1 MRADWEPG
9 TTVLREF
16 TVERVL
22 GAGGFGHVALV
33 RSQRSGERYAA
44 KRLHS
49 DDLEQQGHL
58 IAEAQR
64 WIQLPTHPHITA
76 CRFTRTVGDQLV
88 VFSEFVPGGSLAE
101 RIRSGRLYGDDAA
114 ATLRRI
120 LVVAAQVAHGLDAAH
135 ATGLLHLDV
144 KPDNILFGADDAAKL
159 TDFGLA
165 DIPQE
170 SMRLRTELQMV
181 VDHIVDDQRVDPKRL
196 RAMKAALSRKL
207 MPEYENLPGLTTPRP
222 QGHSPAYASPEQCD
236 GLPAGPAAD
245 VWSWA
250 LTLLE
255 MLVGE
260 RTWPNGAVAPLVL
273 KEACRARM
281 TANSVS
287 IPTSL
292 AELLESCFH
301 EEPRARPASLRQL
314 GVRIRDIAERETG
327 PWPAGDAP
335 PRPSLMS
342 SYQRQRET
350 RHSGTGVRLPHPEE
364 FLRYAYATAGLDEN
378 AAVAHWPSGSGSH
391 KARLLDDLRG
401 LSEAWRVMAE
411 TPDGARPDL
420 GTMRARCA
428 AGMSEVQSELG
439 DLTGAITFLRTSVR
453 VLEGLPEEEVRE
465 DLPRTLNGLAIL
477 LRRDGE
483 VEESLRVAD
492 QAIEASKALN
502 DGTGANSVL
511 GMALLTKANTVADV
525 EEAEPLYE
533 ASLGVCHG
541 AGNEEHEA
549 KVVAS
554 LAMRLEARKGTS
566 DRVAELWGRADR
578 LLATFDATDRPDM
591 LAVRAS
597 LWLQR
602 AELTPGGSD
611 VGCHYALRA
620 AKLLSPVMRAGL
632 HSYAGELGRAFFLL
646 GWCAERKGRIHKAL
660 SCYHQASGFLA
671 GAVLR
676 DGRSELT
683 SQLAQAY
690 SHEAHL
696 IGTLEG
702 SEPALR
708 PAQRAVDMCRL
719 AVEREGVGV
728 RGQAHAEALLTLAQI
743 LKDLGRLDEADSWTE
758 EGLRIVD
765 DPRYPAGGSGGVTKA
780 RLYRNRAVVLR
791 RRGLLDEALR
801 WCRGALDALPDSEGR
816 PEVRM
821 RILTLQTIGNIHGDR
836 DAFRS
841 VWEVSEATSAVIEH
855 YVWRGVLGAP
865 DLADGFHRV
874 AAARIRYGLVDEGAE
889 AARMAL
895 GLYEQLLAEGRT
907 ELSLEA
913 IRTRTAWASA
923 VTRIGALE
931 DAALQWEKAI
941 RAYQELPDTDVA
953 LEIATREEVDS
964 SFGTVEGDAS
974 GEPPTG
980 AQWRDRLVRRF
991 SDQLADLRR
1000 TLDSGPDDMKN
1011 HLAWHES
1018 VHSTAA
1024 ALAGA
1029 GHPLEASVLLE
1040 MNGGEVIWLAR
1051 KFPSD
1056 EVEWLKGR
1064 SGHLLGLYSL
1074 QCSRGGA
1081 AERGFRTAVD
1091 SFRILRWERK
1101 RDEFAEPWLEA
1112 YIGWAAARTAE
1123 GDDAGAEAIVQE
1135 MRQCAERIRPLQ
1147 APGWDRRTAE
1157 TLRLLRERRG

>member
-33 RSQRSGERYAA
+33 RSQSSGERYAA

-101 RIRSGRLYGDDAA
+101 RIRSGRLHDDDAV

-170 SMRLRTELQMV
+170 SMRLRTELRMA

-196 RAMKAALSRKL
+196 RAMKEALSKKL

-273 KEACRARM
+273 KEACRAPL
-281 TANSVS
+281 TANSVP
-287 IPTSL
+287 IPASL
-292 AELLESCFH
+292 AELLATCFH

-314 GVRIRDIAERETG
+314 GVRIRDIAEQETG

-342 SYQRQRET
+342 SHQGQRGT
-350 RHSGTGVRLPHPEE
+350 RHSGTGARLAHPEE
-364 FLRYAYATAGLDEN
+364 FLRYAYTTAGLDEN
-378 AAVAHWPSGSGSH
+378 AAVAYWPSGSGSH
-391 KARLLDDLRG
+391 KSRLLEDLRG

-411 TPDGARPDL
+411 IPDGARPDL
-420 GTMRARCA
+420 GIMRARCA

-439 DLTGAITFLRTSVR
+439 DLTGAIASLRTSVR
-453 VLEGLPEEEVRE
+453 VLDRLPEEEVRE
-465 DLPRTLNGLAIL
+465 DLPRMLNGLAIL

-483 VEESLRVAD
+483 VDESLRVAD

-511 GMALLTKANTVADV
+511 GMALLTKANTVLRI

-533 ASLGVCHG
+533 ASLRACHG

-549 KVVAS
+549 KVVAN
-554 LAMRLEARKGTS
+554 LASRLGAKGAS
-566 DRVAELWGRADR
+566 DRAVGLWSRADR
-578 LLATFDATDRPDM
+578 LLAAFDATDRPD
-591 LAVRAS
+591 LQAVRAA
-597 LWLQR
+597 LWLDRSALSPSESNARYQ
-602 AELTPGGSD
+602 
-611 VGCHYALRA
+611 CALRA
-620 AKLLSPVMRAGL
+620 AKLLAPLVRAGL
-632 HSYAGELGRAFFLL
+632 HSHVGELGRAFFLL
-646 GWCAERKGRIHKAL
+646 GAWSERRGQIHKAL
-660 SCYHQASGFLA
+660 SGYHQASRYLA
-671 GAVLR
+671 AAVLR

-683 SQLAQAY
+683 SELAQAY
-690 SHEAHL
+690 SHEANL

-702 SEPALR
+702 AELALR
-708 PAQRAVDMCRL
+708 PAQRAVDMWRL
-719 AVEREGVGV
+719 AVEREGVGA
-728 RGQAHAEALLTLAQI
+728 RGQSLGEALLTLAQI
-743 LKDLGRLDEADSWTE
+743 LKDLGRLDESDAWTE
-758 EGLRIVD
+758 DGLRIVD
-765 DPRYPAGGSGGVTKA
+765 DPQYPAAGSCGVTKA
-780 RLYRNRAVVLR
+780 GLYRIRAVVLR
-791 RRGLLDEALR
+791 RRGRLDEALR
-801 WCRGALDALPDSEGR
+801 RCRGALDALPDSEGR
-816 PEVRM
+816 HEVRM
-821 RILTLQTIGNIHGDR
+821 RILTLQTIGNIHTDR

-841 VWEVSEATSAVIEH
+841 ALEVREATMAVIEH
-855 YVWRGVLGAP
+855 YVQNGVLGAP

-889 AARMAL
+889 AARMSL
-895 GLYEQLLAEGRT
+895 IVYEQLLARGRT
-907 ELSLEA
+907 ELRLEA
-913 IRTRTAWASA
+913 IRTRTALASA
-923 VTRIGALE
+923 LTRIGALE
-931 DAALQWEKAI
+931 DAALQSEKAI
-941 RAYQELPDTDVA
+941 QAYQELPDTDVA
-953 LEIATREEVDS
+953 LEAATREEADS
-964 SFGTVEGDAS
+964 AFGIVGEGHSA
-974 GEPPTG
+974 EQPTG
-980 AQWRDRLVRRF
+980 AQWRDRLVRLF

-1000 TLDSGPDDMKN
+1000 TLDSGPDDMKG

-1024 ALAGA
+1024 VLATA
-1029 GHPLEASVLLE
+1029 GRPDEASVLLE
-1040 MNGGEVIWLAR
+1040 MNGGEVAWLAR

-1056 EVEWLKGR
+1056 QVEWLKGR

-1074 QCSRGGA
+1074 QCRRGGA

-1091 SFRILRWERK
+1091 SFRVLRWERR

-1123 GDDAGAEAIVQE
+1123 GDDAGAEAVVQE

-1147 APGWDRRTAE
+1147 APHWDRRTAE
-1157 TLRLLRERRG
+1157 TLRFFRERRG

>member
-76 CRFTRTVGDQLV
+76 CRFTRTVGDRLV

-101 RIRSGRLYGDDAA
+101 RIRSGRLYDGDAA

-120 LVVAAQVAHGLDAAH
+120 LVVAAQVAYGLDAAH

-144 KPDNILFGADDAAKL
+144 KPDNILFGADDSAKL

-165 DIPQE
+165 EIPQE
-170 SMRLRTELQMV
+170 SMRLRTELRMV
-181 VDHIVDDQRVDPKRL
+181 VDHIVDDARVDPKRL
-196 RAMKAALSRKL
+196 RAMKAALSEKL

-281 TANSVS
+281 TANSVP
-287 IPTSL
+287 IPASL
-292 AELLESCFH
+292 AELLATCFH
-301 EEPRARPASLRQL
+301 EEPQARPASLRRL
-314 GVRIRDIAERETG
+314 AVRIRDIAEQETG

-342 SYQRQRET
+342 SHQGQRGT

-364 FLRYAYATAGLDEN
+364 FLRYAYTTAGLDEN
-378 AAVAHWPSGSGSH
+378 AAVAYWPSGSGSH
-391 KARLLDDLRG
+391 TARLLEDLRG

-411 TPDGARPDL
+411 IPDGARPDL
-420 GTMRARCA
+420 GIMRARCA
-428 AGMSEVQSELG
+428 AGISEVQSELG
-439 DLTGAITFLRTSVR
+439 DLTGAIAFCRSAVR

-465 DLPRTLNGLAIL
+465 DLPRMLNGLAIL

-492 QAIEASKALN
+492 RAIEASKALN

-511 GMALLTKANTVADV
+511 GMALLTKANTVV
-525 EEAEPLYE
+525 GTEEAEPLYE
-533 ASLGVCHG
+533 ASLRVCHG

-549 KVVAS
+549 KVVANH
-554 LAMRLEARKGTS
+554 AMRLEAKGAS
-566 DRVAELWGRADR
+566 DRAAELWGRADR
-578 LLATFDATDRPDM
+578 LLAAFDVTDRPD
-591 LAVRAS
+591 LQAVRAK
-597 LWLQR
+597 LWLER
-602 AELTPGGSD
+602 AELTPGDSD
-611 VGCHYALRA
+611 AKGHRALRA

-646 GWCAERKGRIHKAL
+646 GWCSERKGRIHQAL
-660 SCYHQASGFLA
+660 SCHHQASGFLA
-671 GAVLR
+671 EAVLR
-676 DGRSELT
+676 DGRSGLT
-683 SQLAQAY
+683 SQLAEAY

-702 SEPALR
+702 AELALR
-708 PAQRAVDMCRL
+708 PAQRAVDMWRL

-728 RGQAHAEALLTLAQI
+728 RGRALGEALLTLAQI
-743 LKDLGRLDEADSWTE
+743 LKDLGRLDECDAWTE

-765 DPRYPAGGSGGVTKA
+765 DPGYPAAGAGGVTKA
-780 RLYRNRAVVLR
+780 GLYRNRAVVLR
-791 RRGLLDEALR
+791 RRGRLDEALR

-816 PEVRM
+816 PEVQM
-821 RILTLQTIGNIHGDR
+821 RVLTLQTIGNIHADR
-836 DAFRS
+836 DAHRS
-841 VWEVSEATSAVIEH
+841 VLEVREATSAVIEH
-855 YVWRGVLGAP
+855 YVGRGVLAMR

-874 AAARIRYGLVDEGAE
+874 AAARIGYGLVDEGAD
-889 AARMAL
+889 AARMSVI
-895 GLYEQLLAEGRT
+895 LYEQLIARGRT
-907 ELSLEA
+907 ELRLEA
-913 IRTRTAWASA
+913 IRTRQAWASA
-923 VTRIGALE
+923 LTRIGALE
-931 DAALQWEKAI
+931 DAALQSEKAI
-941 RAYQELPDTDVA
+941 QAYRELPDTDVA
-953 LEIATREEVDS
+953 LAAATGEEADSAFAIAGEA
-964 SFGTVEGDAS
+964 AS
-974 GEPPTG
+974 GEQPTG
-980 AQWRDRLVRRF
+980 AQWRDRLVRLF

-1000 TLDSGPDDMKN
+1000 TLDSGPDDMKGR
-1011 HLAWHES
+1011 LAWHES

-1024 ALAGA
+1024 ALATA
-1029 GHPLEASVLLE
+1029 GHPGEASVLLE
-1040 MNGGEVIWLAR
+1040 VNGGEVAWLAR

-1064 SGHLLGLYSL
+1064 SGHLLGLYAL

-1081 AERGFRTAVD
+1081 AERGFRTAVG
-1091 SFRILRWERK
+1091 SFRVLRWERK

-1147 APGWDRRTAE
+1147 APGWDRRAAE
-1157 TLRLLRERRG
+1157 TLRIVRERRG

>member
-101 RIRSGRLYGDDAA
+101 RIRSGRLYDDDAV

-120 LVVAAQVAHGLDAAH
+120 LVVAAQVAYGLDAAH

-144 KPDNILFGADDAAKL
+144 KPDNILFDADDAAKL

-170 SMRLRTELQMV
+170 SMRLRTELRKV
-181 VDHIVDDQRVDPKRL
+181 VDYIVDDPRVDPKQL
-196 RAMKAALSRKL
+196 RAMKVALSREL
-207 MPEYENLPGLTTPRP
+207 MPEYEHLPGLTTPRP

-281 TANSVS
+281 TANSLP
-287 IPTSL
+287 IPVSL
-292 AELLESCFH
+292 AELLATCFH
-301 EEPRARPASLRQL
+301 EEPQARPASLRQL
-314 GVRIRDIAERETG
+314 AALIRDIAEQETG

-342 SYQRQRET
+342 SNQGQRST
-350 RHSGTGVRLPHPEE
+350 GHSGTGARLPHPEE
-364 FLRYAYATAGLDEN
+364 FLRYAYTTAGLDEN

-391 KARLLDDLRG
+391 KARLLEDLRG

-411 TPDGARPDL
+411 IPDGARPDL
-420 GTMRARCA
+420 GIMRARCA
-428 AGMSEVQSELG
+428 AGMSEIQSELG
-439 DLTGAITFLRTSVR
+439 DLAGAIAFLRTSVR

-465 DLPRTLNGLAIL
+465 DLPRMLNGLAIL

-511 GMALLTKANTVADV
+511 GMALLTKANTVGDS
-525 EEAEPLYE
+525 EEAESLYV
-533 ASLGVCHG
+533 ASLRVCHG

-549 KVVAS
+549 KVVAN
-554 LAMRLEARKGTS
+554 LAGRLGAKGAS
-566 DRVAELWGRADR
+566 DRAVGLWSRADR
-578 LLATFDATDRPDM
+578 LLAAFDATDRPD
-591 LAVRAS
+591 LQAARAG
-597 LWLQR
+597 LWLDR
-602 AELTPGGSD
+602 AVVSPSD
-611 VGCHYALRA
+611 ADARYRYALRA
-620 AKLLSPVMRAGL
+620 AKLLAPLIRAGL
-632 HSYAGELGRAFFLL
+632 HSHVGELGRAFFLL
-646 GWCAERKGRIHKAL
+646 GACSERKGRIHDAL

-702 SEPALR
+702 SELALR
-708 PAQRAVDMCRL
+708 PAQRAVDMWRL
-719 AVEREGVGV
+719 AVERDGVRV
-728 RGQAHAEALLTLAQI
+728 RGQALAEALRTLAQI

-780 RLYRNRAVVLR
+780 SLYRNRAVLLR
-791 RRGLLDEALR
+791 RRGRLDEALR

-816 PEVRM
+816 HEVRM
-821 RILTLQTIGNIHGDR
+821 RILTLQTIGNIHTDR

-841 VWEVSEATSAVIEH
+841 ALEVREATMAAIEH
-855 YVWRGVLGAP
+855 YVQNGVLGAP

-874 AAARIRYGLVDEGAE
+874 AAARICYGLADEGAE
-889 AARMAL
+889 AARMSL
-895 GLYEQLLAEGRT
+895 TVYEQLLARGRT
-907 ELSLEA
+907 ELRLEA
-913 IRTRTAWASA
+913 IRTRTALASA
-923 VTRIGALE
+923 LTRIGALE
-931 DAALQWEKAI
+931 DAALQSEKAI
-941 RAYQELPDTDVA
+941 QAYQELADTDVA
-953 LEIATREEVDS
+953 LEIAAREEADS
-964 SFGTVEGDAS
+964 PFGIVGEGAS
-974 GEPPTG
+974 GEQPTG
-980 AQWRDRLVRRF
+980 AQWRDRLLRLV
-991 SDQLADLRR
+991 SDQLADLRKA
-1000 TLDSGPDDMKN
+1000 LDSGPDDMKN
-1011 HLAWHES
+1011 HLAWHEY

-1024 ALAGA
+1024 TLATA
-1029 GHPLEASVLLE
+1029 GHPAEASVLLE
-1040 MNGGEVIWLAR
+1040 MNGGEVAWLAR
-1051 KFPSD
+1051 KFPGD
-1056 EVEWLKGR
+1056 EIEWMKGR
-1064 SGHLLGLYSL
+1064 SGRLLGLYSL
-1074 QCSRGGA
+1074 QCRRGGA

-1091 SFRILRWERK
+1091 SFRVLRWERK

-1123 GDDAGAEAIVQE
+1123 GDDAGAEAIVRE
-1135 MRQCAERIRPLQ
+1135 MRKCAQRIRPLQ
-1147 APGWDRRTAE
+1147 SPYWDRRTAE
-1157 TLRLLRERRG
+1157 ILRSVRERRG